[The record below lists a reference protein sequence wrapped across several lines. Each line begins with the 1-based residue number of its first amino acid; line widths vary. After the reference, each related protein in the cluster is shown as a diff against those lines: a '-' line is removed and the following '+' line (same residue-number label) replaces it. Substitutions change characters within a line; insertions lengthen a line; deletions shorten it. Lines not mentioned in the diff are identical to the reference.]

1 MLFEMIIYFFVFLI
15 NSLLINYILKHQF
28 LIYYEGKNL
37 NFIKF
42 AFNEG
47 KSLVKYP
54 LILSMINTA
63 RSNVYFSSNL
73 VTLSQNPI
81 NLFIPCVYPILLL

>member
-15 NSLLINYILKHQF
+15 NSL
-28 LIYYEGKNL
+28 L

-54 LILSMINTA
+54 LILSIIN
-63 RSNVYFSSNL
+63 NL
-73 VTLSQNPI
+73 EKVLSK
-81 NLFIPCVYPILLL
+81 LLLSSINSRIKKAKSFEKQNNYKFIC